1 MRRAIQ
7 NYDMIKPGD
16 KIAVGVSGGK
26 DSMMLLDLLNRYQ
39 KFSPVPFELCAITV
53 DMGFEDTDF
62 SEIEEYCKENGIEY
76 HIKPTLISKIVFDVR
91 NEKNPCALCS
101 NLKRG
106 ALHTA
111 ALEHDCNVVALGH
124 HKDDAVETL
133 LMSLFYEGRIN
144 CFSPVTFLDRKQI
157 TLIRPLIYI
166 EEKDIKF
173 NKRLKELPVIK
184 SNCPADGTTKREEVK
199 QLLATLKKTYPK
211 LKDRVLK
218 SLENEGQLNL
228 WFDENGLKKRQ
239 DR

>member
-16 KIAVGVSGGK
+16 KIAVGVSGG
-26 DSMMLLDLLNRYQ
+26 NQ